1 MRTRWFG
8 LLVLLLLAGCADRQ
22 IVVQRYELTDLKD
35 GKTYIAEGREI
46 NKTAGGVVFRQEGTG
61 DSISLSDY
69 RERQIEPAVYRLVFN
84 RHTGEWEREG
94 RVDHRQGPTT
104 R

>member
-1 MRTRWFG
+1 MRWSA

-22 IVVQRYELTDLKD
+22 IVVRRYELTDLKD

-84 RHTGEWEREG
+84 RHTGEWERGG
-94 RVDHRQGPTT
+94 RIDHQPGPTT

>member
-1 MRTRWFG
+1 MRWYG

-61 DSISLSDY
+61 DSISLSNY
-69 RERQIEPAVYRLVFN
+69 RERQIEPAVYRMVFN

-94 RVDHRQGPTT
+94 RVDRQQGPTT

>member
-1 MRTRWFG
+1 MRWCA
-8 LLVLLLLAGCADRQ
+8 LLILFALAGCADRQ

-61 DSISLSDY
+61 DSISLSDC

-84 RHTGEWEREG
+84 RHTGEWERDG
-94 RVDHRQGPTT
+94 RIDRQPGPTT